1 MGRQEAEMLH
11 RFRLVK
17 GAKTADSRLG
27 GIFESQQVLEGKFV
41 EGEAVEA
48 GNSPRVCSRGFAPS
62 WGGGVKNWRAERL
75 RLVFGLD
82 CFFNEFWGG
91 DCRGRCEQ
99 G

>member
-41 EGEAVEA
+41 EAQAVKAE
-48 GNSPRVCSRGFAPS
+48 NPPRVCGRAFAPS
-62 WGGGVKNWRAERL
+62 
-75 RLVFGLD
+75 
-82 CFFNEFWGG
+82 
-91 DCRGRCEQ
+91 
-99 G
+99 